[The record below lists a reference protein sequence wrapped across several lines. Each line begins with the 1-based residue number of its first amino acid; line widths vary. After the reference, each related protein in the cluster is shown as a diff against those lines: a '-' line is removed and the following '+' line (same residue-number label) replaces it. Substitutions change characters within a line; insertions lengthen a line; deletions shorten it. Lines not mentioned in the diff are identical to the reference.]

1 MRTCLYLSLNV
12 DTPNLEQLLLDLEER
27 LLRPRS
33 RTEVGQ
39 LLEEDFVEFGQSGQV
54 YDREATLAALF
65 DGARNLG
72 RVSSL
77 PPLRKITD
85 FKAMLLTSGIAWVTY
100 RLVEPKPA
108 AAVSLRS
115 SIWRQSEGRWRIVF
129 HQGTAA
135 REGQA

>member
-1 MRTCLYLSLNV
+1 V
-12 DTPNLEQLLLDLEER
+12 DAPNLEHLLLDLEER

-33 RTEVGQ
+33 RAEVAQ

-54 YDREATLAALF
+54 YDRDETLAALF
-65 DGARNLG
+65 DGARASTSNG
-72 RVSSL
+72 RVSNL
-77 PPLRKITD
+77 PPSRKITE
-85 FKAMLLTSGIAWVTY
+85 FKATLLASGIAWVTY
-100 RLVEPKPA
+100 RLVEARPA
-108 AAVSLRS
+108 GAVSLRS